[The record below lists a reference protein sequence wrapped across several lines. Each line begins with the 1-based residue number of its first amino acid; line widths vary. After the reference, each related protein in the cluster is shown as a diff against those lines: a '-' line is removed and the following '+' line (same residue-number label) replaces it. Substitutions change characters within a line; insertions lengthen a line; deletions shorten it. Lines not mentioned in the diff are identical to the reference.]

1 MPARKL
7 IGFLAALVIS
17 TAVFA
22 NANSP
27 LRQNH
32 PQQYTVVKGDTL
44 WDIAERFL
52 NSPWLWPEIWYA
64 NPDIKNPHLIYPGD
78 VIKLVYIDGKPRLTV
93 QRGAPGGVVK
103 LSPKV
108 RSTPIS
114 AAIETIPMEAIRPFL
129 TKTRIVS
136 PGVLENAPYVVAAQ
150 ERRVMGSTNDHVYI
164 RGTDASKGQGF
175 DIVRR
180 GKEYRDPDTGEV
192 LGVEARNLG
201 EGVIRRTGD
210 PATLLITKSNRE
222 ILKGDRLLPVPE
234 QEIPSQFVPRPPD
247 HAVKGRI
254 LSVLDGVNEIGQYN
268 VVAVNLGNEQG
279 MKVGD
284 VLAVFTH
291 GETIRDTVNER
302 HENVKLPDERA
313 GELIVF
319 RTFDKVSYGLIMS
332 AQREMQV
339 GDVVHNP

>member
-27 LRQNH
+27 LRPNH
-32 PQQYTVVKGDTL
+32 PQEYTVVKGDTL

-64 NPDIKNPHLIYPGD
+64 NPDIENPHLIYPGD
-78 VIKLVYIDGKPRLTV
+78 KIKLVYIEGKPRLTV

-103 LSPKV
+103 LSPKA
-108 RSTPIS
+108 RSTPIDQ
-114 AAIETIPMEAIRPFL
+114 AIDTIPMAAIRPFL
-129 TKTRIVS
+129 TQTRIVDA
-136 PGVLENAPYVVAAQ
+136 GVLENAPYVVAAP
-150 ERRVMGSTNDHVYI
+150 ERRVMGSASDRVYV
-164 RGTDASKGQGF
+164 RGTDAADGQGF

-180 GKEYRDPDTGEV
+180 GKEYRDPKTNKL

-201 EGVIRRTGD
+201 EGLIQRSGD
-210 PATLLITKSNRE
+210 PATLLITRSNRE
-222 ILKGDRLLPVPE
+222 VLKGDRLLPVPE
-234 QEIPSQFVPRPPD
+234 EAIPSQFFPRAPD
-247 HAVKGRI
+247 HPVKGQI

-268 VVAVNLGNEQG
+268 VVAINLGRSDG

-284 VLAVFTH
+284 VLAVLRK
-291 GETIRDTVNER
+291 GEVIRDTVGDKGR
-302 HENVKLPDERA
+302 NVKLPNERA
-313 GELIVF
+313 GEMIVF
-319 RTFDKVSYGLIMS
+319 RTFGQVSYGLIMR

-339 GDVVHNP
+339 GDIVQNP